1 MHNHVCFK
9 HNSEITPVRHY
20 KEIKKA
26 ISVLAKE
33 INNDFVSEKYVNLV
47 PLLTGSMIFA
57 ADLIRELECLS
68 SGKWIVNPVITTA
81 YGSGYNES
89 VPEMTSSSDF
99 SDKIKHNCKSIIL
112 DDLADTGQTLELVQ
126 KNISSIIKNEVLI
139 AVLVD
144 KKVFRTVN
152 VPIKYRCFD
161 YDGSDWLVGFGMDAE
176 GFYRGAGCIGS
187 IPVPKLVT

>member
-9 HNSEITPVRHY
+9 HNSKITPIRHY

-33 INNDFVSEKYVNLV
+33 INNDFLSEKYVNLV

-81 YGSGYNES
+81 YGSRYNES
-89 VPEMTSSSDF
+89 IPEMTSSSSLRF
-99 SDKIKHNCKSIIL
+99 
-112 DDLADTGQTLELVQ
+112 
-126 KNISSIIKNEVLI
+126 ISKE
-139 AVLVD
+139 
-144 KKVFRTVN
+144 
-152 VPIKYRCFD
+152 
-161 YDGSDWLVGFGMDAE
+161 
-176 GFYRGAGCIGS
+176 
-187 IPVPKLVT
+187 